1 MSRFADVLKKYR
13 HGAGLTQQ
21 QLGDR
26 LRLSSPYIAQ
36 IETGLKPPPSQEIV
50 ERIGRV
56 LRLDEKQLKGFVDLA
71 RQERGRQ
78 SLLKATTKLG
88 YAISGNQV
96 LVSESAI
103 RDAVDRV
110 LSEMFREVN
119 DEAERGAFV
128 RGFALAGE
136 VEPDE
141 DAPPILRR
149 RGEMLEWV
157 KEYLGEEPHI
167 GLTFLSLMYER
178 LSLGDSSE
186 LIYRDPTL
194 LRLTME
200 EERKDPGRLLAR
212 LKAVVDETRRL
223 SESGTLSPQV
233 ASTGEATPSV
243 PSAPSERSRNRYIPV
258 IGVIPEDAEN
268 IVLSSEMDPVEIP
281 RSWLKESANYR
292 AVEVRSSAFQS
303 FGIWPGARVLFEADA
318 QPVPDDLVVL
328 EIDHRLTI
336 MVVKIRMA
344 EGENMILQGGGPSAP
359 VVYMNRN
366 RPAII
371 LGVVRHFLSTFG
383 DLKRSKLVTPAVI
396 GGRSHER

>member
-13 HGAGLTQQ
+13 HEAGLTQQ

-71 RQERGRQ
+71 QQERGRQ

-96 LVSESAI
+96 LVSEAAI
-103 RDAVDRV
+103 RNAVDEV
-110 LSEMFREVN
+110 LSEMFRDVK

-128 RGFALAGE
+128 RGFAMAGE
-136 VEPDE
+136 VEPDN
-141 DAPPILRR
+141 DAAPILRHR
-149 RGEMLEWV
+149 VEMLGWV
-157 KEYLGEEPHI
+157 KEYLGEEPHV
-167 GLTFLSLMYER
+167 GLKFLSLMYDR
-178 LSLGDSSE
+178 MALGESSE
-186 LIYRDPTL
+186 LIYQDPTP

-212 LKAVVDETRRL
+212 LKAAVDEARRI
-223 SESGTLSPQV
+223 SEGGVPSPQV
-233 ASTGEATPSV
+233 ASTGEAAPPV
-243 PSAPSERSRNRYIPV
+243 PAAPSEMTGNRYIPV
-258 IGVIPEDAEN
+258 MGVIPEDAEN
-268 IVLSSEMDPVEIP
+268 IVLSSDMDPVEIP
-281 RSWLKESANYR
+281 RSWLDESANYR

-303 FGIWPGARVLFEADA
+303 FGIWPGTTVLFEADA
-318 QPVPDDLVVL
+318 QPASDDLVVL
-328 EIDHRLTI
+328 EVDHRQTI

-344 EGENMILQGGGPSAP
+344 EGENLILQGGGPSAP
-359 VVYMNRN
+359 VVYVNHN
-366 RPAII
+366 RPATI
-371 LGVVRHFLSTFG
+371 LGVVRHFLSTFR
-383 DLKRSKLVTPAVI
+383 DLKRSKPAASAAF
-396 GGRSHER
+396 GRRSHEP

>member
-1 MSRFADVLKKYR
+1 VSRFADVLKKYR

-71 RQERGRQ
+71 RHERGRQ

-136 VEPDE
+136 VGPDE
-141 DAPPILRR
+141 DTPPILRR

-167 GLTFLSLMYER
+167 GLTFLSLMYKR
-178 LSLGDSSE
+178 LFLGDSSE
-186 LIYRDPTL
+186 LIYGDSTL
-194 LRLTME
+194 LRLTIE

-212 LKAVVDETRRL
+212 LKAVVDEARRL
-223 SESGTLSPQV
+223 SEGGTLSPQV

-243 PSAPSERSRNRYIPV
+243 RSAPSEMSRNRYIPV

-281 RSWLKESANYR
+281 RSWLRESANYR

-303 FGIWPGARVLFEADA
+303 FGIWPGTMVLIEADA
-318 QPVPDDLVVL
+318 QPAPDDIVVL

-344 EGENMILQGGGPSAP
+344 EKENMILQGGGPSAP
-359 VVYMNRN
+359 VVYVDRN

-371 LGVVRHFLSTFG
+371 LGVVRHFLSTFR
-383 DLKRSKLVTPAVI
+383 DLKRSKAITQAVI
-396 GGRSHER
+396 GGISHER